1 MKVKELQI
9 AFNKSMRSYFPFLIP
24 NTYIKDWF
32 ECDIIGVKDS
42 GYVHEI
48 EIKMSRSDYKE
59 DFKKSLKSHINHPLA
74 KREDNR
80 IITYKHDL
88 LQGGYSPINY
98 FSFLTPKGLLN
109 IEDVPAN
116 YGLYEFDGRYVS
128 CLRTPRILHRR
139 KADND
144 FKHHCLRNVVYKYW
158 DLLESNVKLDHRISR
173 IESTR

>member
-59 DFKKSLKSHINHPLA
+59 DYKKTVKLKGKSLF
-74 KREDNR
+74 
-80 IITYKHDL
+80 KHDL
-88 LQGGYSPINY
+88 MQDGQGPINY

-116 YGLYEFDGRYVS
+116 YGLYEFDGRYVR
-128 CLRTPRILHRR
+128 CLRAPKILHRR

-158 DLLESNVKLDHRISR
+158 DVLESNVNLDHRISR
-173 IESTR
+173 LESTR